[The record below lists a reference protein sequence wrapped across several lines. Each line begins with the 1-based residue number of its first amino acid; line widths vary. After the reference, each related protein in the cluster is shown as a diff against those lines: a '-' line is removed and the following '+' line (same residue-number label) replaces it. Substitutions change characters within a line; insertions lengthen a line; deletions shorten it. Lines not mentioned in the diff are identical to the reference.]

1 MALKLTLP
9 SWKPAAGAA
18 LAICCTFLSFSAPLS
33 GVPGSAG
40 ESLIH
45 GIVAEAAPSKP
56 SGVVIKDTLD
66 GDHSIVTISWSKASG
81 AAGYRVLYQEQGDTK
96 QSEFALTT
104 GLAATNKGN
113 ARVVLKSQTTYIF
126 YVKSYYYN
134 VSIRKLVYS
143 SPTVVKFTTSHKK
156 NQLKNMKAT
165 IIGPKYKQVSASKKE
180 KSSILFLKA
189 AGIEGAADGT
199 TGNAAAD
206 AANGTTGTAAADA
219 KDGTAGNAAADA
231 ANGTPETAAE
241 GAADGTLG
249 NSAAD
254 AANGT
259 PENVTGDSKDGTSE
273 TAAGDSKDGTPE
285 TAAKDAADNGSAD
298 EASVSKSLPQVI
310 YTFKLKWKAVKGISV
325 KKCVLYDADTDKKIS
340 SSVYKFKETKEGAK
354 STKFK
359 LKYKAKKGSYHVP
372 ESIRCVVK
380 DSLGDS
386 YEILIDDVPQPDET

>member
-273 TAAGDSKDGTPE
+273 TAAEDSKDGTPE

-340 SSVYKFKETKEGAK
+340 SSVYRFKETKEGAK

>member
-165 IIGPKYKQVSASKKE
+165 IIGPKYKQVSVSKKE

>member
-165 IIGPKYKQVSASKKE
+165 IIGPKYKQVSAKKKE

>member
-206 AANGTTGTAAADA
+206 ATNGTTGNMMTDATNGTTGNAATDTT
-219 KDGTAGNAAADA
+219 DGTAGNAAADA

-372 ESIRCVVK
+372 ESIRCVV
-380 DSLGDS
+380 
-386 YEILIDDVPQPDET
+386 

>member
-180 KSSILFLKA
+180 KSSSLFLKA

-199 TGNAAAD
+199 TGNAATD
-206 AANGTTGTAAADA
+206 TT
-219 KDGTAGNAAADA
+219 DGTAGNAAADA

-386 YEILIDDVPQPDET
+386 YEIRIDDVPQPDET

>member
-206 AANGTTGTAAADA
+206 AANGTKGTVAADAKDGTAGNAAADA
-219 KDGTAGNAAADA
+219 TNGTTGNMMTDATNGTTGNAATDTTDGTAGNAAADA

-359 LKYKAKKGSYHVP
+359 
-372 ESIRCVVK
+372 
-380 DSLGDS
+380 
-386 YEILIDDVPQPDET
+386 

>member
-18 LAICCTFLSFSAPLS
+18 LAICRTFLSFSAPLS